1 MKYAIFQCSRI
12 GATHVRRSLPRQDRS
27 SASEEE
33 RFQIAVVADGHGSRR
48 HFRSDIGAETAC
60 QVADVVIRNALKESN
75 GIIFD
80 DAFFSR
86 IKCRITEEWQQ
97 RIRIHFE
104 QNPITDAEIEEQI
117 KLLSDDRL
125 EKLMNGSDALI
136 PYGSTLCA
144 VFRDETGWGAVQIGD
159 GCLTTVNRDGSF
171 VWPMPKSSINEG
183 NRTASLCMKDP
194 MADFRHCFGQDQ
206 PAALLVYTDGIEKIF
221 PSEGAEIVSLLN
233 WVIRNEKSASDD
245 RQSILEKNL
254 DMLTSRSPIGDD
266 LSIAGMVDLDADDI
280 KPKVTPVQMLS
291 ELEKVDALI
300 REAANTM
307 HFNEKK
313 LSSVNETDEAYEK
326 LSGIIS
332 RKRKE
337 IDELT
342 SRREEIVSNLKK
354 AGHDT
359 TGISEPVIPEEA
371 PVREPEPFVP
381 DCGQEA
387 APDLFTDEEDR
398 ETVPAA
404 NAEPEEAQA
413 APAGKVQQ
421 PEPKAADTL
430 MDKIKAALREDWRIA
445 LIPLDAVLLISLII
459 QLIKGI

>member
-27 SASEEE
+27 YASEEGK
-33 RFQIAVVADGHGSRR
+33 FQIAVVADGHGSRR

-60 QVADVVIRNALKESN
+60 QVADGIIRNALKESG

-86 IKCRITEEWQQ
+86 IKSRISEEWQQ
-97 RIRIHFE
+97 RIRAHYE
-104 QNPITDAEIEEQI
+104 QNPLTDAEIEEQI
-117 KLLSDDRL
+117 KLLGDARL

-159 GCLTTVNRDGSF
+159 GCLTTVGRDGSF

-183 NRTASLCMKDP
+183 NKTASLCMKDP

-206 PAALLVYTDGIEKIF
+206 PAALLVYTDGIEKNF
-221 PSEGAEIVSLLN
+221 PSEGTEIVSLLN
-233 WVIRNEKSASDD
+233 WVIRNEKSASDEK
-245 RQSILEKNL
+245 QSILEKNL

-280 KPKVTPVQMLS
+280 KPKVTSVQMLS

-300 REAANTM
+300 LEATNTIR
-307 HFNEKK
+307 FNEKK

-332 RKRKE
+332 RKQKE

-342 SRREEIVSNLKK
+342 NRREEILSDLKK
-354 AGHDT
+354 AGYDT
-359 TGISEPVIPEEA
+359 TGISELVIPEEE
-371 PVREPEPFVP
+371 PSCEPEPFVP
-381 DCGQEA
+381 DYEQEA
-387 APDLFTDEEDR
+387 ALDPFTGTEDR
-398 ETVPAA
+398 ETVPVA
-404 NAEPEEAQA
+404 NAESEETPAV
-413 APAGKVQQ
+413 PAGKVQP
-421 PEPKAADTL
+421 PEPKTTETL
-430 MDKIKAALREDWRIA
+430 IDKIKALYREDWRIA
-445 LIPLDAVLLISLII
+445 LLPLDAVLLAILII
-459 QLIKGI
+459 YLIKGI